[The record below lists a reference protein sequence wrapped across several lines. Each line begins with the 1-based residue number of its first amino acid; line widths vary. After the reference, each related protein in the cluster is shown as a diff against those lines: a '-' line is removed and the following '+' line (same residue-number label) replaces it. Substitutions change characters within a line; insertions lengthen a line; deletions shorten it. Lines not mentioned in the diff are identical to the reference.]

1 MGDSEERG
9 GVSKGGVRREESEG
23 ENCEGD
29 WEE

>member
-9 GVSKGGVRREESEG
+9 GVSKAGVRREEGEG